1 MTATTERVDKFE
13 ERRREL
19 ADGALQTL
27 SELGYAR
34 TSLREIAQ
42 NTAFSHGVLH
52 YYFRDKVE
60 LITYCVRRYKAV
72 CVRRYDEVIE
82 SSGTADELARGFAEA
97 MAATLVADA
106 RMHRLWYDLRSQ
118 SLYETA
124 FRDDVREIDATLEDM
139 IGRVL
144 DRYAE
149 LVGGE
154 PALDRP
160 AAYAAF
166 DGLFQQALLR
176 HLAGEES
183 ATRLRADVERLL
195 VLLLNR
201 PPRQFPG

>member
-1 MTATTERVDKFE
+1 
-13 ERRREL
+13 
-19 ADGALQTL
+19 
-27 SELGYAR
+27 
-34 TSLREIAQ
+34 
-42 NTAFSHGVLH
+42 
-52 YYFRDKVE
+52 
-60 LITYCVRRYKAV
+60 
-72 CVRRYDEVIE
+72 
-82 SSGTADELARGFAEA
+82 
-97 MAATLVADA
+97 MAATLIADA

-118 SLYETA
+118 SLYEAA

-149 LVGGE
+149 LIGGE

-176 HLAGEES
+176 HLAGEEG

-195 VLLLNR
+195 VLLLTT
-201 PPRQFPG
+201 